1 VSVDEWAGFFAA
13 SAGAAAGLTG
23 LIIVAMSV
31 NIGTII
37 AIPSITSRA
46 GATIAALVLAVVSSS
61 AALIP
66 GQPLW
71 LLGAEVLAVGLAAAC
86 FAVESSYRVLADRGS
101 GSLLA
106 AAGKCLVLLVQVA
119 PFLVGAAL
127 LVAGDTAGLGWI
139 AGGVLAVFVGSVL
152 NAWVLLVEILR

>member
-1 VSVDEWAGFFAA
+1 MTDWAGFFAA
-13 SAGAAAGLTG
+13 SAGAAAALTG

-37 AIPSITSRA
+37 AIPGMTSRA
-46 GATIAALVLAVVSSS
+46 GATIAALVLALVSSV

-66 GQPLW
+66 AQPAT
-71 LLGAEVLAVGLAAAC
+71 LLGVEVLVVGLGAGC
-86 FAVESSYRVLADRGS
+86 LAVDSCYRIVATRGT
-101 GSLLA
+101 GSLRA
-106 AAGKCLVLLVQVA
+106 ATAKCLVLLLQVT
-119 PFLVGAAL
+119 PFVVGGVL
-127 LVAGDTAGLGWI
+127 LVAGLPGGLGWI

>member
-1 VSVDEWAGFFAA
+1 MTEWAGFFAA

-37 AIPSITSRA
+37 SIPGMTSRA

-66 GQPLW
+66 DQPAA
-71 LLGAEVLAVGLAAAC
+71 LLGVEVLVVGLGAGF
-86 FAVESSYRVLADRGS
+86 FAVDSSYRVVAARGT
-101 GSLLA
+101 GTLRA
-106 AAGKCLVLLVQVA
+106 AAAKSLVMLLQVA
-119 PFLVGAAL
+119 PFIVGGVL
-127 LVAGDTAGLGWI
+127 LVADHPAGLGWI
-139 AGGVLAVFVGSVL
+139 AAGILSVFVGSVL